1 VTRRL
6 RPAYAAAIAAFAT
19 TALLSHLRATPYN
32 NFVLLA
38 QALLHGRTWI
48 DWPGAYIDA
57 LQYHGRYYVIE
68 APLPAILLLP
78 FVALF
83 GTQTNQTVLAAVLC
97 AVAIGAAWELGDRF
111 GLRPAANAWICAFL
125 LAGTDLLWCAT
136 FGDVW
141 FIAHV
146 SAVCFTML
154 ALVELAGK
162 RRGWLVALFV
172 ACAFESRFSMIATIP
187 VYAYLLLGH
196 PQRVTLSPSTS
207 LGINSVEGRRVTQ
220 QKATSFAAVLIAVA
234 AVWVFYNRARWG
246 TLTDI
251 GYTTWYHQD
260 QVGMPTGSPFR
271 FSYLPYQLE
280 SFFVQM
286 PTALPVFPWLRPE
299 FSGVALTWTSP
310 ALILAFFARKPA
322 VWVVSLWL
330 AALLTAVPNFLYY
343 VNGFAQFGMRHALDF
358 EPFLVALMMLAV
370 RERLAW
376 WGQALIAYSIVVGLW
391 GCWYWLNFV
400 RT

>member
-1 VTRRL
+1 VTRRF
-6 RPAYAAAIAAFAT
+6 RPAYAAAVVAFAV
-19 TALLSHLRATPYN
+19 TAILSHLRATPYN

-38 QALLHGRTWI
+38 QAFLHGRTWI
-48 DWPGAYIDA
+48 DWPGSYIDA

-78 FVALF
+78 FVALY
-83 GTQTNQTVLAAVLC
+83 GAQTNQTALAVVLC
-97 AVAIGAAWELGDRF
+97 AVAIGAAWELGERL
-111 GLRPAANAWICAFL
+111 GLRAQANVWVCAFL

-146 SAVCFTML
+146 AAVCFTML

-162 RRGWLVALFV
+162 RRGWLVALFA
-172 ACAFESRFSMIATIP
+172 ACAVESRFSMIGAVP
-187 VYAYLLLGH
+187 VYAYLVLRR
-196 PQRVTLSPSTS
+196 P
-207 LGINSVEGRRVTQ
+207 EGRREFE
-220 QKATSFAAVLIAVA
+220 SFASVLVVFASL
-234 AVWVFYNRARWG
+234 WVFYNRARWG
-246 TLTDI
+246 TWNDI

-260 QVGMPTGSPFR
+260 QMGMPTGSPFR
-271 FSYLPYQLE
+271 FGYLPNQLW

-286 PTALPVFPWLRPE
+286 PTALPSYPWLRPE

-322 VWVVSLWL
+322 IWVVSLWI
-330 AALLTAVPNFLYY
+330 AAILTAVPNFLYY

-358 EPFLVALMMLAV
+358 EPFLVVLMMLAV
-370 RERLAW
+370 RERLTW
-376 WGQALIAYSIVVGLW
+376 WGEALIAYSTVAGFW
-391 GCWYWLNFV
+391 GCWYWLTQV